1 MPIGRQLLYDAAGR
15 RRPDEEVLGEVGHL
29 GLRTAL
35 LADAVH
41 RRAREGEPPSSPPHA
56 VVSYPV
62 APAAPGEDRWVRD
75 LVDHL
80 TALGWTVHPEPR
92 RAEPMTV
99 GELASG
105 IATCRLFVAVL
116 TPSYWQRAAGHYD
129 EVQVAMSLPYVH
141 TLAVTRSP
149 AGNGLAPAT
158 DRPVAF
164 DRLIRGDDS
173 AALQAELT
181 RLYRYAGD
189 ALPPEAERTIR
200 AEARAAAT
208 AKPPTREHATLLSAL
223 AEQTPWL
230 GSLWLQLIDLRRR
243 LGDEPGAIDAARR
256 GAAKAPIWE
265 GRERLCAAELRYLY
279 DAGQFEAAFRAAV
292 AAAHDFPRN
301 WLPRLVIGSLL
312 DDLRRPWTG
321 RNHLLVA
328 SRAPGRSAQVV
339 NMLGVVYLHLG
350 ALARAERC
358 FRDAVAEDPGNT
370 LARGNLA
377 LVTHLPRGAEAEAV
391 EVPGPACGC
400 TGCDSVFGELAGGAP
415 CAGCAAPRSGAAPC
429 PLCGVEAVIALPTTA
444 AEGGECPVCRA
455 GRLVMRD
462 HIPL

>member
-230 GSLWLQLIDLRRR
+230 GSLWLQLIDLGRR

-256 GAAKAPIWE
+256 GEARAPIWE
-265 GRERLCAAELRYLY
+265 GRERLCAAELR
-279 DAGQFEAAFRAAV
+279 
-292 AAAHDFPRN
+292 
-301 WLPRLVIGSLL
+301 
-312 DDLRRPWTG
+312 
-321 RNHLLVA
+321 
-328 SRAPGRSAQVV
+328 
-339 NMLGVVYLHLG
+339 
-350 ALARAERC
+350 
-358 FRDAVAEDPGNT
+358 
-370 LARGNLA
+370 
-377 LVTHLPRGAEAEAV
+377 
-391 EVPGPACGC
+391 
-400 TGCDSVFGELAGGAP
+400 
-415 CAGCAAPRSGAAPC
+415 
-429 PLCGVEAVIALPTTA
+429 
-444 AEGGECPVCRA
+444 
-455 GRLVMRD
+455 
-462 HIPL
+462 